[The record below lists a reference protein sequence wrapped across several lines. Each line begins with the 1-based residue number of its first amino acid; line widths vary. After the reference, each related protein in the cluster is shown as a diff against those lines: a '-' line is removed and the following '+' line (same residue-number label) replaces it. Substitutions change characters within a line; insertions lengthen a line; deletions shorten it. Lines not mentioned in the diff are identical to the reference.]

1 MMAANYRHIGG
12 LENRLGRHYSRSSA
26 SGLAVPLLLNHLL
39 GENRETAGRIG
50 EVRLEL
56 QQTGQVRIRPRLQLK
71 PGTRLMREWQG
82 RTYEVLVLDDGFA
95 WRGTHYRSLSAI
107 AREITG
113 TSWSGPLFFGLRSNR
128 VAPRPLA
135 EATVPTDWRVEGRDA
150 ASRSKPEALRH
161 LHPQI
166 L

>member
-82 RTYEVLVLDDGFA
+82 RTYEVQVLDDGFA
-95 WRGTHYRSLSAI
+95 WQGTHYRSLSAI

-113 TSWSGPLFFGLRSNR
+113 TAWSGPVFFGLRSNR
-128 VAPRPLA
+128 TAPRKLRQAMVPLDQELEGGDA
-135 EATVPTDWRVEGRDA
+135 E
-150 ASRSKPEALRH
+150 S
-161 LHPQI
+161 
-166 L
+166 